1 MSLETVKD
9 EIIRDAKNQE
19 ESLIAEARKET
30 IRLIDEA
37 EKKVVGL
44 KEKSDAETKRIIDL
58 IRKQELASA
67 ELENKKM
74 LLEAKKE
81 LIDKVFNE
89 VQKKVE
95 GLDKKKRGEYMN
107 KLLEK
112 CKKDI
117 DVENVYCNEKDLD
130 LAKNLNAE
138 SADIMGGI
146 IAENKEKTIR
156 VDYCFDTVLENIKE
170 DELQNINKIL
180 FSDSEKS

>member
-1 MSLETVKD
+1 MGLETVKD

-19 ESLIAEARKET
+19 ESLIGEGRKET
-30 IRLIDEA
+30 VRLMNEA
-37 EKKVVGL
+37 EKKL
-44 KEKSDAETKRIIDL
+44 AEMSQNSAQETKRMAEMIK
-58 IRKQELASA
+58 KQELASA

-81 LIDKVFNE
+81 LIDQVFNG
-89 VQKKVE
+89 VQKNFE
-95 GLDKKKRGEYMN
+95 GLDKKKREEYMN

-117 DVENVYCNEKDLD
+117 DVENVYCNKKDLD

-138 SADIMGGI
+138 PDDIIGGI

-156 VDYCFDTVLENIKE
+156 VDYSFDSMLQNMKEN
-170 DELQNINKIL
+170 ELQSINKIL
-180 FSDSEKS
+180 FGDNK

>member
-1 MSLETVKD
+1 MGLETVKE
-9 EIIRDAKNQE
+9 EIIRNAKNQE
-19 ESLIAEARKET
+19 ESLIAKARSET
-30 IRLIDEA
+30 IRLMNET
-37 EKKVVGL
+37 EKKIAGL

-58 IRKQELASA
+58 IKKQELASA

-81 LIDKVFNE
+81 LIDEVFTG
-89 VQKKVE
+89 VQKKVK
-95 GLDKKKRGEYMN
+95 GLDKKKREEYMN

-138 SADIMGGI
+138 SADIIGGV

-156 VDYCFDTVLENIKE
+156 VDYCFDTMLENIKE
-170 DELQNINKIL
+170 NELQNINKIL
-180 FSDSEKS
+180 FQ